1 MRTSSSPS
9 CLSWTWSSSLW
20 PPERH
25 QQDKSVFEMPI
36 WLDFTHLLHVSLISL
51 YACLWVIDTP
61 WRRGFHKV
69 GFAGIERSSMFTLM
83 NVQSLFIFFWI
94 GEGGIS
100 VMGLTGIEHIPPGDP
115 PLPLKIPASPSHQNS
130 SLPCPRRFP
139 PSTDAAAL
147 SDRGTKFW
155 LCFSPGKNSQG
166 QLSRSWLLLTSVLA
180 FAWVC
185 ILSIHNITWLM
196 SLTLTWPFNCFY
208 CSHTYEGL

>member
-1 MRTSSSPS
+1 MLAWNLCMPVCEWLIHPEDEDFTKLALQELRGAACSHW
-9 CLSWTWSSSLW
+9 WTWN
-20 PPERH
+20 
-25 QQDKSVFEMPI
+25 
-36 WLDFTHLLHVSLISL
+36 L
-51 YACLWVIDTP
+51 YL
-61 WRRGFHKV
+61 
-69 GFAGIERSSMFTLM
+69 
-83 NVQSLFIFFWI
+83 FFWI

>member
-1 MRTSSSPS
+1 MSDWYTLKTRISQ
-9 CLSWTWSSSLW
+9 SWLCRNWEEQHVHTD
-20 PPERH
+20 ERA
-25 QQDKSVFEMPI
+25 I
-36 WLDFTHLLHVSLISL
+36 
-51 YACLWVIDTP
+51 
-61 WRRGFHKV
+61 
-69 GFAGIERSSMFTLM
+69 
-83 NVQSLFIFFWI
+83 FIYFFWI